1 MWHSP
6 GSPSHADLARDGVE
20 ALLPVQG
27 FVFDP
32 RPSAQIRGKVFLL
45 SSGVSWVPPPL
56 FSTLS
61 LKQKELTHFGPS
73 VALGWPNGHP
83 VSKCHFCKKPAE
95 PKARTLLYCQRPCSC
110 SSSEELAHD
119 SAKRKKF
126 KRQKMS
132 TSNSCPAIL
141 ASLNTAF
148 YGQEKFIFC
157 KVIQRSQSWL

>member
-20 ALLPVQG
+20 ALLPVQC

-45 SSGVSWVPPPL
+45 SSGLSWVPPSPV
-56 FSTLS
+56 FHTFIETKGVNTLRP
-61 LKQKELTHFGPS
+61 KRGAW
-73 VALGWPNGHP
+73 VAQRPP
-83 VSKCHFCKKPAE
+83 SKCHFCKKPAE

-132 TSNSCPAIL
+132 VSSHFAPAMHIWDSPVPSITMHMWHSRPP
-141 ASLNTAF
+141 AVRGF
-148 YGQEKFIFC
+148 W
-157 KVIQRSQSWL
+157 V